1 MSDVNIFFGS
11 NTFFGALRL
20 DATLTETTSQTAQ
33 VTKFPVESGFNVSDY
48 VFLDPVKISITG
60 KLAPLNAIELGA
72 TGVNIIDAAAKIEAM
87 MQAKEPVIVV
97 TGLTFYDEMVM
108 TSRKIDRLADN
119 TLDVSLEFEEI
130 RRVESRTTTV
140 SVTTKKAAAPST
152 TKGSAK
158 AKSGASKAD
167 NGKAKENPSSGL
179 IKQING
185 ASGSV
190 DNAISAA
197 KNLVGIK

>member
-140 SVTTKKAAAPST
+140 SVTTNKPASPST
-152 TKGSAK
+152 KGNAK
-158 AKSGASKAD
+158 AKSGTSKAD
-167 NGKAKENPSSGL
+167 NGKSKENPKSAWIRQSQSVGSAVDSAVSSVKDL
-179 IKQING
+179 IG
-185 ASGSV
+185 A
-190 DNAISAA
+190 
-197 KNLVGIK
+197 K